1 MIKGK
6 EIFVRGTK
14 WVVGANSSFNFW
26 HDKWLNEGLL
36 KSLLVGLLNQGEEQ
50 MKVGE
55 VTQEGIW
62 NIGCYFFVFPCDLLQ
77 RIKAIPSLTQNL
89 VWTTLAGLIQPHF
102 DGKNVYNLAKG
113 EINVAEEFTGWWIW
127 KVDMLPKIQCFHMEA
142 LSS

>member
-1 MIKGK
+1 MNKESDQPWAKVLRTKYLNPRRACSKTRATMIKGK

-36 KSLLVGLLNQGEEQ
+36 KSMLVGLLNQGEEQ

-62 NIGCYFFVFPCDLLQ
+62 NIGCCFFVFPCDLLQ
-77 RIKAIPSLTQNL
+77 RIKAISIPYSEF
-89 VWTTLAGLIQPHF
+89 GLDNISWAYSNSF
-102 DGKNVYNLAKG
+102 
-113 EINVAEEFTGWWIW
+113 
-127 KVDMLPKIQCFHMEA
+127 
-142 LSS
+142 